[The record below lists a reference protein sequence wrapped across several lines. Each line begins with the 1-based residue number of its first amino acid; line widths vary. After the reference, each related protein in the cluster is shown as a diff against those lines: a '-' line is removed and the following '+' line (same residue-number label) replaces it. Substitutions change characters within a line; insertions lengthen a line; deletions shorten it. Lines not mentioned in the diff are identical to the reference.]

1 MTMAEFQDKFS
12 DISPYNDEEAVAALA
27 KVAANP
33 AISRISQYFYPEK
46 APGYLAHQLKKVKSV
61 EEFQSLVMANL
72 VERNLGL
79 TASHFTYDGVEN
91 LPEDRKFLAMSNH
104 RDIILDPA
112 ITQVVLYRNHV
123 PMTEICVGSNLITSP
138 FIEWLIRSNRM
149 IKVVR
154 GISARELYLSSQL
167 LSEYIRQTITSGANS
182 IWLAQRQGRTKD
194 GCDLTEQ
201 GLLKMLDMSGKG
213 TFEQNFLDLNI
224 IPLSISYQFESCDI
238 LKAREIYISRRQKY
252 VKSEGEDMHSII
264 TGITQQKGNIHLNI
278 GTPLSEREVHHAG
291 QCDKNDR
298 YLWMRHAVNKRVITG
313 YHLWDTNY
321 IAYDTLENGE
331 EYAHMYTPEQREYFE
346 EYLQI
351 QMDSIE
357 ADFDRNELLDIL
369 LHIYAN
375 PVYSKKRI
383 EAGEMLEGE

>member
-1 MTMAEFQDKFS
+1 MIDTDKFS
-12 DISPYNDEEAVAALA
+12 DIIPYNDEEAVAALA
-27 KVAANP
+27 KVASHP

-46 APGYLAHQLKKVKSV
+46 APGYLAHQIKKVRSV
-61 EEFQSLVMANL
+61 EELQTLVMTRL
-72 VERNLGL
+72 VDRVLGIS
-79 TASHFTYDGVEN
+79 ASHFTYDGVEN
-91 LPEDRKFLAMSNH
+91 IPAGKTFLAMSNH

-112 ITQVVLYRNHV
+112 ITQLVLYRNSI
-123 PMTEICVGSNLITSP
+123 PMTEICVGSNLITNP

-167 LSEYIRQTITSGANS
+167 LSEYIRQTITGGEHS

-213 TFEQNFLDLNI
+213 SFEENFTALNI
-224 IPLSISYQFESCDI
+224 VPMSISYQYESCDI
-238 LKAREIYISRRQKY
+238 LKAREIYITRRQKY
-252 VKSEGEDMHSII
+252 VKADGEDLHSII
-264 TGITQQKGNIHLNI
+264 TGVIQQKGNIHLNI
-278 GTPLSEREVHHAG
+278 GTPLSEREIHQAG

-298 YLWMRHAVNKRVITG
+298 YLWMRHAVNKRVISG

-321 IAYDTLENGE
+321 IAYDTLEGRD
-331 EYAHMYTPEQREYFE
+331 EYAHMYTPEQKENFE
-346 EYLQI
+346 EYVQI
-351 QMDSIE
+351 QLDSVENDI
-357 ADFDRNELLDIL
+357 DRNELKDIL

-383 EAGEMLEGE
+383 ELGEMLDGE